1 MRDDTGNH
9 PGFEDLTVSA
19 IMMRD
24 IVSVT
29 PDMSV
34 ADLIRLLEFEQISGA
49 PVIENERVVG
59 VVSVTDIL
67 RLAAH
72 EAEVASGDTGME
84 PDVADEDDPDDLVRP
99 RPPFAYF
106 IDVDRAGLF
115 GAREGNAAF
124 SESTVREIMTPA
136 TFYVHPATTVF
147 ELARFL
153 ARGRIHRSLVLE
165 GDRLAG
171 IVTTSDVV
179 RAIAEHAPEP
189 VVA

>member
-1 MRDDTGNH
+1 MREDTGNR
-9 PGFEDLTVSA
+9 PGFDDLTVSA

-24 IVSVT
+24 VVSVT

-34 ADLIRLLEFEQISGA
+34 ADLIRLLEFEQISGV
-49 PVIENERVVG
+49 PVIENESVAG

-67 RLAAH
+67 RLAAYG
-72 EAEVASGDTGME
+72 AEVASGDTGTE
-84 PDVADEDDPDDLVRP
+84 PDLPDDDSIDERVRA
-99 RPPFAYF
+99 RTSLAYF
-106 IDVDRAGLF
+106 IDVDHAGLF
-115 GAREGNAAF
+115 GATEGNAAF
-124 SESTVREIMTPA
+124 SDSTVREIMTPA
-136 TFYVHPATTVF
+136 TFSVQPDTSVV

-153 ARGRIHRSLVLE
+153 TRGRIHRSLVLD

-189 VVA
+189 VGA